1 MWLSEKTAAVRQSGA
16 AAGMGPVSIGGP
28 SAAVVTEGEHREVRT
43 IAPLGMLW
51 QATED
56 SDALLLETGD
66 GERFILGCAVPA
78 RALADGEVLL
88 YCGATEL
95 RIARDGVHV
104 TGRLTLNGAEIS
116 AGEGT

>member
-1 MWLSEKTAAVRQSGA
+1 MWLSEKASAARRSVA
-16 AAGMGPVSIGGP
+16 DAGMGRVSIGGAA
-28 SAAVVTEGEHREVRT
+28 AAVVTGGEMRALRT
-43 IAPLGMLW
+43 VAPLGLVW
-51 QATED
+51 QPAAD
-56 SDALLLETGD
+56 SDALVLETGD

-78 RALADGEVLL
+78 RTLGDGEVLL

-116 AGEGT
+116 AREGA